1 MKATAILA
9 LINFVAFLLVS
20 LYLGGDALSGYIRDG
35 HSFVC
40 SHESCTEVSRAVWS
54 YSYWHAL
61 TALGGIFLY
70 FVEAAIFVTIGD
82 IDLDFGAKS

>member
-9 LINFVAFLLVS
+9 LINFVAFVS
-20 LYLGGDALSGYIRDG
+20 VSIYLGGDAVNGYIRDG

-40 SHESCTEVSRAVWS
+40 AHGSCTEVSRAVWT

-61 TALGGIFLY
+61 TALGAILLL
-70 FVEAAIFVTIGD
+70 FVEAAIFVALGD